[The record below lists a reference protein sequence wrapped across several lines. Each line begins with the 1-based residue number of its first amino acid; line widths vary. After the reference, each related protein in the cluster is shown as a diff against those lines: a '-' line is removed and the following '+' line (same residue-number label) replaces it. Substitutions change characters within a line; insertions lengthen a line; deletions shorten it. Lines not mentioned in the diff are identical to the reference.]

1 MTWLDELVLPGSA
14 QIQHIQ
20 KFITDPSSAPGQH
33 YFDRL
38 PDNLV
43 ISTDLGEDEG
53 RFSATRDKKG
63 RWAAVYSPQGLS
75 FGVDVDYLAGFL
87 NGGSNA
93 TLKWTQKW
101 YSPRNGSFVSE
112 EEGCGTDVATFVP
125 PTSGSVDHDWV
136 LLLEKIKLD

>member
-14 QIQHIQ
+14 QIQHL
-20 KFITDPSSAPGQH
+20 KNFISDPSSTPGQL
-33 YFDRL
+33 YFDRI
-38 PDNLV
+38 PDNSV

-75 FGVDVDYLAGFL
+75 FDVDVNYLADVL
-87 NGGSNA
+87 GGGCNT
-93 TLKWTQKW
+93 TLKWTQRW

-112 EEGCGTDVATFVP
+112 DEGCGVSVTTFEP